1 MQFPTELKSF
11 AVPGMISSSGK
22 PQRIGYMDNAISQV
36 QIAALAGLFPAAV
49 FEFAGSTSP
58 DRYSKDF
65 DILVIGLSAT
75 AHADVEKTI
84 QFLKGRPSRLSVLV
98 ALRDADVPI
107 SRALTYA
114 GAADVIPMPA
124 SDTALA
130 LGIERLL
137 SVTSGDR
144 EPSRRSGQ
152 VVALLKAGGGVG
164 ATSLAVQAAHLL
176 AERAGEAAGI
186 CFADLDIQF
195 GSGALYFDLD
205 GGLTVTDCVAVGD
218 LLEETQFATALAK
231 HKSGVR
237 LLAAPRDVTALDSLT
252 PKLVAALI
260 GGLRRDFALTILD
273 LPSVW
278 TAWTNQA
285 LQLADRIIIVSKLSV
300 AHVHLV
306 RRQIN
311 ILSMQ
316 NLDRLPTIL
325 ACNAITADQ
334 QNLLSIKSAER
345 AMGRSF
351 HILLPEDARVMGGA
365 SNQGVSLAE
374 VRRGTKL
381 EKIVGQFADAMAA
394 DALAGAT
401 MRR

>member
-1 MQFPTELKSF
+1 MQFPSDLKSF
-11 AVPGMISSSGK
+11 VAPGLTSSSGK
-22 PQRIGYMDNAISQV
+22 PQRVGYIDNAISSA
-36 QIAALAGLFPAAV
+36 QIATLAGLFPAAI
-49 FEFAGSTSP
+49 FESVGAFWP
-58 DRYSKDF
+58 DRYAKDL
-65 DILVIGLSAT
+65 DALIVGLSAT
-75 AHADVEKTI
+75 SRSDMEKAI
-84 QFLKGRPSRLSVLV
+84 QFLKARPSRMGVLV
-98 ALRDADVPI
+98 ALRDADVPN
-107 SRALTYA
+107 SRALSYA

-124 SDTALA
+124 SDAALA
-130 LGIERLL
+130 LSVERLL
-137 SVTSGDR
+137 ASTSADR
-144 EPSRRSGQ
+144 EPGRKPGQ

-164 ATSLAVQAAHLL
+164 ATSLGVQAAQLL
-176 AERAGEAAGI
+176 AGRAGETASI
-186 CFADLDIQF
+186 CFADLDLQF

-237 LLAAPRDVTALDSLT
+237 LLAAPRDVTALDSLN

-260 GGLRRDFALTILD
+260 GGLRRDFPLTILD

-285 LQLADRIIIVSKLSV
+285 LQLADRIVLVTKLSV

-306 RRQIN
+306 KRQCS

-316 NLDRLPTIL
+316 NLDRLPIIFV
-325 ACNAITADQ
+325 CNAISADQ
-334 QNLLSIKSAER
+334 QNLLSIKSAEK

-351 HILLPEDARVMGGA
+351 QILLPEDPRVMGGA

-374 VRRGTKL
+374 IKRGTKL
-381 EKIVGQFADAMAA
+381 EKVVGQFADAMAA
-394 DALAGAT
+394 DALTGAT